1 MPAPELCDR
10 CRKVLQPYDTISVA
24 DVGVRCYPC
33 FNEEASARMG
43 VDFDHTFLQ
52 PVTVNDGAGVEHTFE
67 FRSMLAATGHA
78 LYAREAVPAGR
89 EGYEFA
95 VLGDFEAKV
104 WDLFRILYE
113 RIRRSLA
120 IRHVERGELGWQI
133 TNAHRLVGRICW
145 DPDRGGEVPLLVVD
159 GRPYTWDEIG
169 RMLMSFEGFTLRAE
183 IQDRIEVVGGPL
195 LDEDEP

>member
-1 MPAPELCDR
+1 MPAPEPCGR
-10 CRKVLQPYDTISVA
+10 CHKVLQPYETISVA
-24 DVGVRCYPC
+24 GVGVRCYPC
-33 FNEEASARMG
+33 FNEETSARMG
-43 VDFDHTFLQ
+43 VNFDHTPLE
-52 PVTVNDGAGVEHTFE
+52 PVTVTDSAGVEHTFE
-67 FRSMLAATGHA
+67 FRSMLVATGHA
-78 LYAREAVPAGR
+78 LHAREALAAGR

-95 VLGDFEAKV
+95 VLGDFEATV
-104 WDLFRILYE
+104 WDLFRVLYE

-120 IRHVERGELGWQI
+120 TRHIERGELGWQI

-159 GRPYTWDEIG
+159 GRPCTWDEIG